1 MDDADLMGAISFQ
14 WKADGVNLTGQNSS
28 ELILTDPMVG
38 KKITVV
44 ASYTDG
50 QGFAES
56 KTSAEFGPITNL
68 NQSPVGTV
76 TIAGS
81 DNKTI
86 SSASE
91 DQFIKVINTL
101 TDTDGLGNLTY
112 EWLAN
117 DTIITGQSSSTI
129 KLAQDQVGKVIT
141 ARVKYTDARG
151 TNESVASTNS
161 STVANVNDSPTGSIA
176 ITGTPTAGQILSI
189 TNTLVDEDGIPTS
202 GANAYQYQWLADGI
216 NIQGANSSQLTLA
229 DTLAGQKVSVLVTY
243 VDNQSTAESVV
254 SASTKAI
261 GATFTGSGSLRGKA
275 GQDTLTA
282 DNSTARATGV
292 VFSISANDAA
302 VSGVDTIS
310 NFAIATD
317 LILLDM
323 SSFKFTLSTIGLTS
337 GSPVPTAKFTTS
349 TPTST
354 NSTFIYQSG
363 LLSFDPDG
371 SGTTVATPLV
381 QLTGAPVLT
390 AEMIY
395 M

>member
-1 MDDADLMGAISFQ
+1 
-14 WKADGVNLTGQNSS
+14 
-28 ELILTDPMVG
+28 
-38 KKITVV
+38 
-44 ASYTDG
+44 
-50 QGFAES
+50 
-56 KTSAEFGPITNL
+56 
-68 NQSPVGTV
+68 
-76 TIAGS
+76 
-81 DNKTI
+81 
-86 SSASE
+86 
-91 DQFIKVINTL
+91 
-101 TDTDGLGNLTY
+101 
-112 EWLAN
+112 
-117 DTIITGQSSSTI
+117 
-129 KLAQDQVGKVIT
+129 VGKVIT
-141 ARVKYTDARG
+141 ARVKYTDVRG

-216 NIQGANSSQLTLA
+216 NIQGANSNQLTLSS
-229 DTLAGQKVSVLVTY
+229 TLAGQKVSVLVSY
-243 VDNQSTAESVV
+243 VDSQGTAESVV
-254 SASTKAI
+254 SATTNAI
-261 GATFTGSGSLRGKA
+261 GATFTGSGSLRGKG

-282 DNSTARATGV
+282 DSSTDRAKGV
-292 VFSISANDAA
+292 VFSISANDSS
-302 VSGVDTIS
+302 VKTTDVDTIS
-310 NFAIATD
+310 NFAKATD

-395 M
+395 V